1 MHKKT
6 GIYIWSIIKYT
17 SIILRFYLYRF
28 QVSGKE
34 KIPVKGPIIFAV
46 NHQYAFL
53 DAIII
58 SCSSPRFPYSLAR
71 ADVFKSVIARYL
83 LRSINIMPI
92 YRIRDGFR
100 EVKKSSQVIKN
111 CVALLKQNEAIL
123 IFPEGNHNLKFNLR
137 PLQKGIARIAFG
149 DPDQSLIMNLKIIPV
164 GIQYENYSDSR
175 GRVLVTYGDPI
186 KVGNFSEEYQ
196 NDPRRGTNL
205 LLEKVHSQMKHLI
218 VDIPENN
225 YQETYK
231 EWLKRREIHYDLEK
245 QLKSDQIIVRSVT
258 DNNTQHLMGTKTKF
272 SLDTLFYLI
281 TNMVLVTMLSI
292 PLILINIFIRLFI
305 KDIGFAGSM
314 KFSLWL
320 AVFPVFNIGIVIAL
334 WYTTHQWVIIIGF
347 ILIVPITA
355 MLTGYFKYIG
365 NTRPN

>member
-1 MHKKT
+1 MYKEI

-34 KIPVKGPIIFAV
+34 KIPLNGPIIFAV
-46 NHQYAFL
+46 NHQNAFL
-53 DAIII
+53 DAIIL

-71 ADVFKSVIARYL
+71 ADVFKYAIARYL
-83 LRSINIMPI
+83 LKSINIIPI

-100 EVKKSSQVIKN
+100 EVKKSSQVIMN
-111 CVALLKQNEAIL
+111 CVALLKQNKALL
-123 IFPEGNHNLKFNLR
+123 IFPEGYHHLKFTLR

-164 GIQYENYSDSR
+164 GIQYENHSAWR

-186 KVGNFSEEYQ
+186 EVGNFSEEYQ

-205 LLEKVHSQMKHLI
+205 LLEKVHSQMKRLI
-218 VDIPENN
+218 VDIPKNN

-245 QLKSDQIIVRSVT
+245 QLKSDQTIVRSIT
-258 DNNTQHLMGTKTKF
+258 DKSTLPVIGTKAKF
-272 SLDTLFYLI
+272 SLAKLFYII
-281 TNMVLVTMLSI
+281 TNLILVTILLI
-292 PLILINIFIRLFI
+292 PLLLIKVFISIFI
-305 KDIGFAGSM
+305 KDVGFAGSM

-320 AVFPVFNIGIVIAL
+320 AFLPIFYIGSAIAL
-334 WYTTHQWVIIIGF
+334 WYIAHQWAIIIGF

-355 MLTGYFKYIG
+355 RLTGYLKYMG
-365 NTRPN
+365 DTKA